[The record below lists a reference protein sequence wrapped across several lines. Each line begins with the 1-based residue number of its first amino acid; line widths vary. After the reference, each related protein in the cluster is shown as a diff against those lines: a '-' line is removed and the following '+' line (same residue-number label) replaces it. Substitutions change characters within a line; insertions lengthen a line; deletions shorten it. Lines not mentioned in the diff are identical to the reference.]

1 MFLGNPE
8 YSCELQPIDYAA
20 FARACGGIGFRE
32 DRPQKIAEVIEE
44 ALSTSGPVIVEAYVD
59 PWEAPM
65 FANLRQEQMKKLNQA
80 IDRGEPDGEKILAR
94 AQENERAGS
103 VA

>member
-1 MFLGNPE
+1 
-8 YSCELQPIDYAA
+8 
-20 FARACGGIGFRE
+20 
-32 DRPQKIAEVIEE
+32 
-44 ALSTSGPVIVEAYVD
+44 
-59 PWEAPM
+59 M